1 MLSQRSMRPPPS
13 PSSPLPPSSLRR
25 HGPDSLASDADLPG
39 PQKESAA
46 SSLALMMQMSGGPG
60 VSEIAAVALSFT
72 VPAGGVSLD
81 G

>member
-1 MLSQRSMRPPPS
+1 VPVLV
-13 PSSPLPPSSLRR
+13 SLIYW
-25 HGPDSLASDADLPG
+25 LMVT
-39 PQKESAA
+39 KESAA

-60 VSEIAAVALSFT
+60 VSEIAAVAQSFT